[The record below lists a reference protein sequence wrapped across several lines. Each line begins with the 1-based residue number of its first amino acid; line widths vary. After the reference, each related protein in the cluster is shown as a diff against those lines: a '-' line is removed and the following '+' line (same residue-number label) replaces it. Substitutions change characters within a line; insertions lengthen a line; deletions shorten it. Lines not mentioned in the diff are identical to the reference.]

1 MSSTFNLVRAN
12 VPTTTTT
19 NKGKKGDGITFV
31 AGSNPHTK
39 IRTFWCKQENSWK
52 YINVACVCKW
62 TIKRVANLVG
72 ITVLINKTPVRCSSK
87 SDQEFVFD
95 FSTLREKWFD
105 SPGTTPYEC
114 ALVVLED
121 ACMCA
126 QLKALHHF
134 SQAPRELLERSIFTE
149 QLEIF
154 IIPEWKPRTTGHP
167 DKLEIDEEY
176 IVSDIHKNTYKDE

>member
-1 MSSTFNLVRAN
+1 MSSTFNLVRSTAS
-12 VPTTTTT
+12 TTST
-19 NKGKKGDGITFV
+19 NKKGDGVTFV

-52 YINVACVCKW
+52 YINIACVCKW

-87 SDQEFVFD
+87 TDQEFVFD
-95 FSTLREKWFD
+95 FGLLREKWFD

-134 SQAPRELLERSIFTE
+134 AQAPRELLEHSIFTE
-149 QLEIF
+149 QLEIY
-154 IIPEWKPRTTGHP
+154 IIPEWKPRTSGHP

-176 IVSDIHKNTYKDE
+176 IVSDIHKNTYND